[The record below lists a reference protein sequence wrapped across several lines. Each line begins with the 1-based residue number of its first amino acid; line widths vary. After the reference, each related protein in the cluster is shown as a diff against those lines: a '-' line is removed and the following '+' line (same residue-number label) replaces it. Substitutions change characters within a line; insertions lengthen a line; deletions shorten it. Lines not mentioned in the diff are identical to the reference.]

1 MDKKLLKSI
10 LFIITYAVVLVV
22 VLARLDVIGHA
33 VMWVLGGVEQ
43 GMVLDG
49 GGDDVAGGFPLEGHE
64 LHHALEGP
72 VVRLGA
78 AGGEEEL
85 LWLRPDAGGDVGPGL
100 LQVGLGLLPK
110 AVEAGGVAVALGQI
124 GVHGLQR
131 GAGQGGGARVVG
143 IDETGHGCRSL
154 PKY

>member
-1 MDKKLLKSI
+1 M
-10 LFIITYAVVLVV
+10 
-22 VLARLDVIGHA
+22 
-33 VMWVLGGVEQ
+33 LGGVEQ

-78 AGGEEEL
+78 AGGEEDL
-85 LWLRPDAGGDVGPGL
+85 LGLCADAGGDIGPGP
-100 LQVGLGLLPK
+100 LQIGLGLLAE
-110 AVEAGGVAVALGQI
+110 AVEAGGVAVLLGKI
-124 GVHGLQR
+124 GGHGRQGGL
-131 GAGQGGGARVVG
+131 GQGGGARVVG